1 MPKRDEFDDFFGDD
15 DDAVV
20 DTRADGRLLRVPVA
34 RIAPN
39 LVNPRTNFGTEEEL
53 QDLGKS
59 LQRRQV
65 QAVLVVTRAAYLKLW
80 PDNAEK
86 IGNVDVVIVSGERRY
101 RAAKAVAMPSLDCV
115 INDDVAESRKTFIE
129 AVVSENV
136 DRANFDPIEEAY
148 AIEALVAEFGTGR
161 AVAQHF
167 ERADGWVT
175 QRRLLTHLVP
185 VLQDQ
190 VRQRTMPVEV
200 ARNLGKLARDNEWSA
215 EEQNAW
221 WAKEQQ
227 KRQEAAEERK
237 AQKQERK
244 REAKAKPTP
253 KKKEAQPRD
262 EGSPA
267 AIPWHNPSAVLN
279 ILREHMSPS
288 DFEHLV
294 KEAVE
299 LI

>member
-1 MPKRDEFDDFFGDD
+1 MATHDEFDDFFDD
-15 DDAVV
+15 HDDNSAV

-39 LVNPRTNFGTEEEL
+39 LVNPRTNFGSEEEL

-80 PDNAEK
+80 PENAEK
-86 IGNVDVVIVSGERRY
+86 VGNVDVVIVSGERRY
-101 RAAKAVAMPSLDCV
+101 RAAKAVAMPALDCV

-167 ERADGWVT
+167 ERADGWVS

-185 VLQDQ
+185 ALQDQ

-215 EEQNAW
+215 EEQAAW

-227 KRQEAAEERK
+227 KRQEAVEERK
-237 AQKQERK
+237 AQKQEGK
-244 REAKAKPTP
+244 REAKAKTP
-253 KKKEAQPRD
+253 QTKEVQPRD
-262 EGSPA
+262 EESLA
-267 AIPWHNPSAVLN
+267 AIPWHNPTAVLN
-279 ILREHMSPS
+279 ILRERMSSS
-288 DFEHLV
+288 DFERLV

>member
-1 MPKRDEFDDFFGDD
+1 MAKRDEFDDFFGDD

-101 RAAKAVAMPSLDCV
+101 RAAKVVAMPALDCV

-167 ERADGWVT
+167 DRADGWVT
-175 QRRLLTHLVP
+175 QRRLLTYLVP
-185 VLQDQ
+185 ALQDQ

-215 EEQNAW
+215 EEQNVW

-237 AQKQERK
+237 AQKQRK
-244 REAKAKPTP
+244 REAKPTP

-279 ILREHMSPS
+279 ILREHMSSS